1 MRPLTSRTAFGVAG
15 LLAGAGLSALATTA
29 PSYAFK
35 VDPAPVPLV
44 AAATAPAGQASL
56 ADLVE
61 RVSPSVVQ
69 IIVRQGSP
77 VQRLSGPNDFDFPPG
92 LRNFFGPG
100 FQFRWDNETPWQG
113 RELPD
118 RVGSGSGFFVEGGYI
133 VTNNHVVDH
142 AKKLKVRLEDGTEV
156 DASVVGTDDKTDLA
170 VIKVDAKYARMPLR
184 WGDSDRSRVGD
195 NVFTIGAPFSL
206 GNTVTAGVISA
217 RGRDINSGP
226 YDDYFQIDAPINPG
240 NSGGPMF
247 NTAGEVIGVNT
258 AIYSPSSGNVGIG
271 FSIPSEQAQAVVR
284 QIIDRGFVERGWLG
298 VNIQRVTPEIA
309 RSFGLDE
316 AKGALVAEVTPDSPA
331 AKAGLKPMDLVVAY
345 GDRPIG
351 AMHDLTRAVADTRP
365 GSSRELKIYRD
376 GKERSVTVRIAALEA
391 PDRPAKV
398 ANPLT
403 SSSGQVSL
411 EGGLGLHVAEDN
423 QGRPFIADVLS
434 NSPAEEAGL
443 RAGDRL
449 LMINQMNIASP
460 QDARDAVA
468 QAKKNGREAILVQI
482 ERNGSKLFV
491 GVPLRV

>member
-1 MRPLTSRTAFGVAG
+1 MRLLTSRTTFGVAG
-15 LLAGAGLSALATTA
+15 LLAGASLSALATTT

-35 VDPAPVPLV
+35 VDPAPVPL
-44 AAATAPAGQASL
+44 AATATASTGKASL

-77 VQRLSGPNDFDFPPG
+77 VQRLSGPNDFDLPPG

-100 FQFRWDNETPWQG
+100 FQFRWDDDAPWQG

-118 RVGSGSGFFVEGGYI
+118 RVGSGSGFFVERGYI
-133 VTNNHVVDH
+133 VTNNHVVDR
-142 AKKLKVRLEDGTEV
+142 AKKLKVRLEDGTQV
-156 DASVVGTDDKTDLA
+156 DANVVGTDDKTDLA
-170 VIKVDAKYARMPLR
+170 VIKVDAKYARTPLR

-247 NTAGEVIGVNT
+247 NAAGEVIGVNT
-258 AIYSPSSGNVGIG
+258 AIYSPSGGNVGIG

-284 QIIDRGFVERGWLG
+284 QIVDRGFVERGWLG

-316 AKGALVAEVTPDSPA
+316 AKGALVAEVTPESPA
-331 AKAGLKPMDLVVAY
+331 AKAGLKPMDLITAY
-345 GDRPIG
+345 GDHPIG
-351 AMHDLTRAVADTRP
+351 AMHDLTRAVADTKP
-365 GSSRELKIYRD
+365 GLSRELKIYRD

-391 PDRPAKV
+391 PDRPASG
-398 ANPLT
+398 AGALT
-403 SSSGQVSL
+403 ESNSKVSL
-411 EGGLGLHVAEDN
+411 EGGLGIQVAEDD
-423 QGRPFIADVLS
+423 QGRPVIADVS
-434 NSPAEEAGL
+434 PNSPAEEAGL

-449 LMINQMNIASP
+449 VMINQVKIASS

-491 GVPLRV
+491 GVPLRI